1 MNFDFYKR
9 KLRIKMEIIRAYQQL
24 MTYNKKYSYIQSDG
38 KIVFNQN
45 WAWIVVFQ
53 AINKRNYAIVKYDS
67 GKYTVIEL

>member
-1 MNFDFYKR
+1 
-9 KLRIKMEIIRAYQQL
+9 MEIIRAYQQL

-45 WAWIVVFQ
+45 WAWIVAFQ
-53 AINKRNYAIVKYDS
+53 ALNKHNFAIVKYDS